1 MPRQKLD
8 VWKYY
13 NKTKK
18 SGENKNKV
26 ICNFCSQTYAFPNG
40 TRMTNH
46 LLKCLKC
53 PKKTKESLASNSAQG
68 NECI

>member
-1 MPRQKLD
+1 MPREKLG

-13 NKTKK
+13 KKTKTD
-18 SGENKNKV
+18 ENKNKV
-26 ICNFCSQTYAFPNG
+26 ICNFCSQTYMFPNG

-53 PKKTKESLASNSAQG
+53 PKKIQKSLASNSAKG
-68 NECI
+68 NDCI